1 MHLQVMQNSCI
12 RLGLLPDFDR
22 IFSSDPACFEVT
34 LVKSFQLLDSLLQAG
49 SAVKGLPQGQDV
61 DHGQT
66 STNCVI
72 HHQSMPSAA
81 KHVMAF

>member
-1 MHLQVMQNSCI
+1 MHLQVTQNSCI